1 MLQLECARCGEIQEA
16 GEKSENV
23 RCTGCGHSGPFRV
36 FQFAP
41 EKLIDEAVHA
51 ISQDYDFYLNC
62 GDRIGMT
69 LCEER
74 FYALMNVSEGW
85 NT

>member
-1 MLQLECARCGEIQEA
+1 MKCERCDEVQEA
-16 GEKSENV
+16 TEKSF
-23 RCTGCGHSGPFRV
+23 CPLCGRRGPFSL

-41 EKLIDEAVHA
+41 EKLIDEAVRA
-51 ISQDYDFYLNC
+51 INQDYDFYLER

-74 FYALMNVSEGW
+74 FFALMCVSEGW
-85 NT
+85 SA

>member
-1 MLQLECARCGEIQEA
+1 MLQLECTRCGEIQEA
-16 GEKSENV
+16 GEKGEDV
-23 RCTGCGHSGPFRV
+23 RCPGCGRRGPFTL

-51 ISQDYDFYLNC
+51 ISQDYDFYLNR
-62 GDRIGMT
+62 GDKIGIT

-74 FYALMNVSEGW
+74 FFALMTVSEGW
-85 NT
+85 SA